1 MQPRGVECGR
11 RARTGGRRA
20 FWRESARDLTN
31 FLPLSPESDR
41 TAPEPTPEAMAL
53 NSAETETAAAPVA
66 EVPVVEKTDS
76 SPAEPTSEPAPAE
89 ASKPVSRQL
98 SATPAACQP
107 SIPAAR
113 AARAPA
119 RSQRAR

>member
-1 MQPRGVECGR
+1 
-11 RARTGGRRA
+11 
-20 FWRESARDLTN
+20 
-31 FLPLSPESDR
+31 
-41 TAPEPTPEAMAL
+41 MAL

-107 SIPAAR
+107 SLPAPR
-113 AARAPA
+113 AARARD

>member
-1 MQPRGVECGR
+1 
-11 RARTGGRRA
+11 
-20 FWRESARDLTN
+20 
-31 FLPLSPESDR
+31 
-41 TAPEPTPEAMAL
+41 MAIT
-53 NSAETETAAAPVA
+53 SAETETAAAPVA

-76 SPAEPTSEPAPAE
+76 SPAEPTSEPATAE

-107 SIPAAR
+107 SIPAPR

-119 RSQRAR
+119 RSQRVR

>member
-41 TAPEPTPEAMAL
+41 SAPEPTPEAMAL

-107 SIPAAR
+107 SIPAPR

>member
-1 MQPRGVECGR
+1 
-11 RARTGGRRA
+11 
-20 FWRESARDLTN
+20 
-31 FLPLSPESDR
+31 
-41 TAPEPTPEAMAL
+41 MAI

-98 SATPAACQP
+98 SATPAAQALDP
-107 SIPAAR
+107 
-113 AARAPA
+113 RAP
-119 RSQRAR
+119 RRARTSPQPTGALIRSLSMQCAPPAPTRSRHL

>member
-1 MQPRGVECGR
+1 
-11 RARTGGRRA
+11 
-20 FWRESARDLTN
+20 
-31 FLPLSPESDR
+31 
-41 TAPEPTPEAMAL
+41 MAI
-53 NSAETETAAAPVA
+53 NSIETETAAAPVA

-98 SATPAACQP
+98 SATPAACKP
-107 SIPAAR
+107 SIPAPR
-113 AARAPA
+113 AARARA

>member
-31 FLPLSPESDR
+31 FLPRSPESDR

-89 ASKPVSRQL
+89 ASKPVS
-98 SATPAACQP
+98 C
-107 SIPAAR
+107 
-113 AARAPA
+113 
-119 RSQRAR
+119 